1 MKVTIERAM
10 WLTEAHVNGS
20 HCKRARERA
29 PDTSV
34 QQASRGEGA
43 AHQSTGL
50 HNLLSTR
57 AGESR

>member
-29 PDTSV
+29 PTLLF
-34 QQASRGEGA
+34 SRLPGGEGA